1 MAKPAPT
8 VSAGSSVAAETPPK
22 QLGPVFK
29 VAAGPAK
36 WADERVGVAKL
47 SRPFIRK
54 VFPDHWSFLLGEVA
68 LYSFVILLLTGVF
81 LTLWFKPSM
90 AEVEYEGTYQLL
102 RGLQMSEAFEST
114 LAISF
119 DIRGGLLIRQM
130 HHWAAML
137 FLAAMLAHSLR
148 IFFTGAFRKPREINW
163 VIGVS
168 LLFIG
173 LIEGFAGYSLPD
185 DLLSG
190 TGLRFVDGLVR
201 AIPIIGTWAEMFV
214 FGGEFPGS
222 LIVARLYMAH
232 ILLIP
237 AVLLGLIA
245 AHLALV
251 VYHKHTQYPGP
262 GRNDGNVVGYP
273 VFPVYMA
280 KAGGFFFIV
289 FGVITLMGGLM
300 QINPLW
306 TYGPYNPA
314 QVTAGSQP
322 DWYMGFV
329 EGAIRIMPNWESH
342 IGNTTWSWNVAIPG
356 LGLMGLM
363 AVSMIVYPFVEQW
376 VTGDKAEH
384 HILDRPRNVP
394 TRTAFGVAA
403 MTCYG
408 LFWIGGGNDL
418 IATQFHVSLNSVT
431 YFLRVMVFAGPVIA
445 FIITKRICIGLQRS
459 DEERLLHGSE
469 SAIIVR
475 DPSGGYSEAHEPISQ
490 DEAYTLTQ
498 HVAPLALAPVS
509 EQGDLSDKELKAEQ
523 RRRKASRFWYL
534 DALRKPTRAE
544 LEAAAHHHDDDH
556 ADGNGHGEIG
566 NGHGNGNGNGNGHSN
581 GHGTREVGA
590 GSGARSQ
597 D

>member
-8 VSAGSSVAAETPPK
+8 VSGGSSVAAETPPK

-36 WADERVGVAKL
+36 WADDRVGVAKL

-102 RGLQMSEAFEST
+102 RGLQMSEAYEST
-114 LAISF
+114 LEISF

-214 FGGEFPGS
+214 FAGEFPGS

-376 VTGDKAEH
+376 VTGDKSEH

-408 LFWIGGGNDL
+408 LFWIGGGNDI

-431 YFLRVMVFAGPVIA
+431 YFLRVMVFVGPVIA
-445 FIITKRICIGLQRS
+445 FLVTKRICIGLQRA
-459 DEERLLHGSE
+459 DAERLLHGSE

-498 HVAPLALAPVS
+498 HVEPLALAPVS

-544 LEAAAHHHDDDH
+544 LEEAAHHHDDDH

-566 NGHGNGNGNGNGHSN
+566 NGHGNGNGNGHSN

>member
-8 VSAGSSVAAETPPK
+8 VSSASAVQAEAPPK
-22 QLGPVFK
+22 ELGPVFK

-36 WADERVGVAKL
+36 WADDRIGVAKL

-68 LYSFVILLLTGVF
+68 LYSFIILLLTGVF

-90 AEVEYEGTYQLL
+90 AEVDYEGSYQLL
-102 RGLQMSEAFEST
+102 RGLQMSEAYEST
-114 LAISF
+114 LGISF

-137 FLAAMLAHSLR
+137 FIAAMLAHSLR

-163 VIGVS
+163 LIGVG
-168 LLFIG
+168 LLSIG

-190 TGLRFVDGLVR
+190 TGLRFVDGLIR

-237 AVLLGLIA
+237 ALLLGLIA

-251 VYHKHTQYPGP
+251 VYHKHTQYPGA
-262 GRNDGNVVGYP
+262 GRNEGNVVGYP

-280 KAGGFFFIV
+280 KAGGFFFVV
-289 FGVITLMGGLM
+289 FGVLTLMGGLM

-329 EGAIRIMPNWESH
+329 EGAIRIMPNWETH
-342 IGNTTWSWNVAIPG
+342 TQYTTWSWNVAIPG

-363 AVSMIVYPFVEQW
+363 FGLMAIYPFAEQW
-376 VTGDKAEH
+376 VTGDKSEH
-384 HILDRPRNVP
+384 HILERPRNNP

-408 LFWIGGGNDL
+408 LFWIGGGND
-418 IATQFHVSLNSVT
+418 IVATQFHVSLNSVT
-431 YFLRVMVFAGPVIA
+431 YFLRVAVFVGPVIA
-445 FIITKRICIGLQRS
+445 FIVTKRICIALQRA
-459 DEERLLHGSE
+459 DAERLLHGSE

-475 DPSGGYSEAHEPISQ
+475 HPSGEYTEAHEPISQ
-490 DEAYTLTQ
+490 EEAYALTQ
-498 HVAPLALAPVS
+498 HKEQLALAPVA
-509 EQGDLSDKELKAEQ
+509 EQGDLTDKQLKKEQ
-523 RRRKASRFWYL
+523 RRRKATRFYFL
-534 DALRKPTRAE
+534 DTLRKPTRAE
-544 LEAAAHHHDDDH
+544 LEAAAHHHDGDGH
-556 ADGNGHGEIG
+556 EDGNGNGLG
-566 NGHGNGNGNGNGHSN
+566 NGHGNGHSTPEITA
-581 GHGTREVGA
+581 GT
-590 GSGARSQ
+590 GARRAA
-597 D
+597 DD

>member
-1 MAKPAPT
+1 M
-8 VSAGSSVAAETPPK
+8 
-22 QLGPVFK
+22 
-29 VAAGPAK
+29 
-36 WADERVGVAKL
+36 AKL

-68 LYSFVILLLTGVF
+68 LYSFIILLLTGVF
-81 LTLWFKPSM
+81 LTFWFKPSM
-90 AEVEYEGTYQLL
+90 AEIEYEGTYQLL

-163 VIGVS
+163 LIGVS

-201 AIPIIGTWAEMFV
+201 SIPIIGTWAEMFV
-214 FGGEFPGS
+214 FAGEFPGS

-356 LGLMGLM
+356 LG
-363 AVSMIVYPFVEQW
+363 
-376 VTGDKAEH
+376 
-384 HILDRPRNVP
+384 
-394 TRTAFGVAA
+394 
-403 MTCYG
+403 
-408 LFWIGGGNDL
+408 
-418 IATQFHVSLNSVT
+418 
-431 YFLRVMVFAGPVIA
+431 
-445 FIITKRICIGLQRS
+445 S
-459 DEERLLHGSE
+459 DG
-469 SAIIVR
+469 
-475 DPSGGYSEAHEPISQ
+475 
-490 DEAYTLTQ
+490 
-498 HVAPLALAPVS
+498 
-509 EQGDLSDKELKAEQ
+509 
-523 RRRKASRFWYL
+523 
-534 DALRKPTRAE
+534 
-544 LEAAAHHHDDDH
+544 
-556 ADGNGHGEIG
+556 ADGRCRWR
-566 NGHGNGNGNGNGHSN
+566 S
-581 GHGTREVGA
+581 TRSSS
-590 GSGARSQ
+590 SG
-597 D
+597 

>member
-1 MAKPAPT
+1 
-8 VSAGSSVAAETPPK
+8 
-22 QLGPVFK
+22 
-29 VAAGPAK
+29 
-36 WADERVGVAKL
+36 
-47 SRPFIRK
+47 
-54 VFPDHWSFLLGEVA
+54 
-68 LYSFVILLLTGVF
+68 
-81 LTLWFKPSM
+81 
-90 AEVEYEGTYQLL
+90 
-102 RGLQMSEAFEST
+102 
-114 LAISF
+114 
-119 DIRGGLLIRQM
+119 
-130 HHWAAML
+130 
-137 FLAAMLAHSLR
+137 
-148 IFFTGAFRKPREINW
+148 
-163 VIGVS
+163 
-168 LLFIG
+168 
-173 LIEGFAGYSLPD
+173 
-185 DLLSG
+185 
-190 TGLRFVDGLVR
+190 
-201 AIPIIGTWAEMFV
+201 
-214 FGGEFPGS
+214 
-222 LIVARLYMAH
+222 MAH

-363 AVSMIVYPFVEQW
+363 AVSMMVYPFVEQW
-376 VTGDKAEH
+376 VTGDKSEH

-408 LFWIGGGNDL
+408 LFWIGGGND
-418 IATQFHVSLNSVT
+418 IVATQFDVSLNSVT
-431 YFLRVMVFAGPVIA
+431 YFLRVMVFVGPVIA
-445 FIITKRICIGLQRS
+445 FIITKRICIALQRS
-459 DEERLLHGSE
+459 DAERLLHGSE

-475 DPSGGYSEAHEPISQ
+475 DPSGGYSEAHSRSTRRRRTRSPSTSSRCPWPRSPSRVISPTRSSRPSSVVARRPGSGISMRSASRPGPSWKRLPTMTTTTATATATVRSATATRQ
-490 DEAYTLTQ
+490 RARHAGDRGRLGRPTRSGLTPAPP
-498 HVAPLALAPVS
+498 HLVTDASPLRAGRRCVGGRVAP
-509 EQGDLSDKELKAEQ
+509 
-523 RRRKASRFWYL
+523 
-534 DALRKPTRAE
+534 
-544 LEAAAHHHDDDH
+544 
-556 ADGNGHGEIG
+556 
-566 NGHGNGNGNGNGHSN
+566 
-581 GHGTREVGA
+581 
-590 GSGARSQ
+590 
-597 D
+597 